1 MARSLSLT
9 AYRAL
14 SWGGQQDSSG
24 ALRKRPSGPLIW
36 FHATTPERLSALQ
49 DLSDRLVQ
57 IRPELNV
64 LFTRPPASESRRWPR
79 HLLHA
84 LELPQ
89 DHPSAARAFINHWNP
104 DICIWTGG
112 SLQPNLISQTSE
124 QGVPMILLGAVESEL
139 QLRRHRWLPDLLRT
153 TLDCFGTILTDSEA
167 SARYVRRAGI
177 GSGKVSVS
185 APLRI
190 CPNPRP
196 WAEEELI
203 ETNQVLAGR
212 PVWLSAWSQDSE
224 FISILIAHRHA
235 LRSLH
240 RLLLVLHVAD
250 PTEANPLKARL
261 AAMDLRCADWD
272 AGDEIEDTT
281 QVVLSTDAEDLELWY
296 RVAPVTFLGSSLEPG
311 AGGQDPLTPVALG
324 SAVLYG
330 SHVQGHIDTYARL
343 ASAGAARAVRNADD
357 LGAGVVQLLAP
368 DQAAAVALAGWQVVT
383 EGAHLTDQLIDL
395 IQETLDERDT

>member
-14 SWGGQQDSSG
+14 SWGGQQSPEQLPD
-24 ALRKRPSGPLIW
+24 ARPDGPLIW
-36 FHATTPERLSALQ
+36 FHATTPERLAALQ
-49 DLSDRLVQ
+49 DLSGRLMQ
-57 IRPELNV
+57 QRPELSV

-79 HLLHA
+79 HLLNA
-84 LELPQ
+84 VELPQ
-89 DHPSAARAFINHWNP
+89 DHPGAVRGFLSHWRP

-112 SLQPNLISQTSE
+112 SLQPNLISQAAE
-124 QGVPMILLGAVESEL
+124 NRVPMILLGAVESEL
-139 QLRRHRWLPDLLRT
+139 HLRRHRWLPDLLRT
-153 TLDCFGTILTDSEA
+153 TLDCFDTILTDSEA

-185 APLRI
+185 AALQVS
-190 CPNPRP
+190 PNPRP
-196 WAEEELI
+196 WPEEELA
-203 ETNQVLAGR
+203 ETNQTLAGR

-235 LRSLH
+235 LRYLH

-250 PTEANPLKARL
+250 PSEANPLKARL

-281 QVVLSTDAEDLELWY
+281 QVVLSTVAEDLELWY

-311 AGGQDPLTPVALG
+311 AGGQDPLTAVALG

-343 ASAGAARAVRNADD
+343 ASAGAARAVRNAND
-357 LGAGVVQLLAP
+357 LGSGVVQLLAP

-395 IQETLDERDT
+395 IQDKLDEQDR